1 MRPVI
6 GVLGNILIMEGGIL
20 PGIERAYVNYDYIDA
35 IIKVG
40 GVPYIVPMNLEEE
53 IIAKQISLLDGLIL
67 SGGFDVN
74 PLLYGEQPSKHQDY
88 TYPEIDEFYLKSI
101 NFALD
106 KNIPILG
113 ICKGMQMLNVA
124 LGGSLYQDI
133 SQVEG
138 SYIKHVQSA
147 KRSTPTHSVSFNKGS
162 KLYEIFG
169 EKTFI
174 NSYHHQCVKKLGQGL
189 MAVAF
194 SDDNIVE
201 AIELEG
207 KDFVV
212 GVQWHPEMMV
222 QNPKS
227 NMIKL
232 FEEFIKFAGR
242 E

>member
-20 PGIERAYVNYDYIDA
+20 PGIERAYVNYDYIDSV
-35 IIKVG
+35 IKAG
-40 GVPYIVPMNLEEE
+40 GVPYIIPMNLEEE

-74 PLLYGEQPSKHQDY
+74 PLLYGEQPSKYQDY

-101 NFALD
+101 NIALER
-106 KNIPILG
+106 NIPILG

-138 SYIKHVQSA
+138 SFIRHVQAA
-147 KRSTPTHSVSFNKGS
+147 KRSTATHSVRFIEGS
-162 KLYEIFG
+162 RLYKIFG
-169 EKTFI
+169 EKTNI
-174 NSYHHQCVKKLGQGL
+174 NSYHHQCVKKLGNGL
-189 MAVAF
+189 KAVAF
-194 SDDNIVE
+194 SDDNIIE
-201 AIELEG
+201 AIELENS
-207 KDFVV
+207 KFVI

-227 NMIKL
+227 NMINL
-232 FEEFIKFAGR
+232 FKEFINCSGR
-242 E
+242 D

>member
-6 GVLGNILIMEGGIL
+6 GVLGNILIMEGGLL

-35 IIKVG
+35 ILKVG
-40 GVPYIVPMNLEEE
+40 GIPYIVPMNLDDEV
-53 IIAKQISLLDGLIL
+53 IAKQISLLDGLIL

-74 PLLYGEQPSKHQDY
+74 PLLYGEQPSTYQDY

-101 NFALD
+101 NIALER
-106 KNIPILG
+106 NIPILG

-138 SYIKHVQSA
+138 SFIKHVQAA
-147 KRSTPTHSVSFNKGS
+147 KRSTPTHSVIINEGS

-174 NSYHHQCVKKLGQGL
+174 NSYHHQCVKKLGKGL
-189 MAVAF
+189 KAVAF
-194 SDDNIVE
+194 SEDNIVE
-201 AIELEG
+201 AIELED
-207 KDFVV
+207 KRFVI

-222 QNPKS
+222 QNPNS
-227 NMIKL
+227 NMINL
-232 FEEFIKFAGR
+232 FKEFIKYAGR